1 MYACIARNSKLGKS
15 MAFRDTLPLYD
26 VNSEF
31 YKQIMEF
38 DALYATTLP
47 PPPPKLVRQNADE
60 PVYWHL
66 VAMEEGR
73 TPIKVTEH
81 ATPYAPIKA
90 TSEAASEATSE
101 AATSEATSEATS
113 KPKKVRFINPRRL
126 EYESDDDPD
135 DDMYV

>member
-1 MYACIARNSKLGKS
+1 

-38 DALYATTLP
+38 DALYAATLP

>member
-38 DALYATTLP
+38 DALYAATLP

-73 TPIKVTEH
+73 TPME
-81 ATPYAPIKA
+81 APYAPIKA
-90 TSEAASEATSE
+90 TSEAASEAT
-101 AATSEATSEATS
+101 TSEATTSEATTSEAS